1 MEFKD
6 LLALLTGIQDYLDN
20 QDFLGDVEARELSN
34 QLKVTIDILEREDYQ
49 SYIDKI
55 ISEINSKGHYL

>member
-6 LLALLTGIQDYLDN
+6 LLALLTGIQYYLDN